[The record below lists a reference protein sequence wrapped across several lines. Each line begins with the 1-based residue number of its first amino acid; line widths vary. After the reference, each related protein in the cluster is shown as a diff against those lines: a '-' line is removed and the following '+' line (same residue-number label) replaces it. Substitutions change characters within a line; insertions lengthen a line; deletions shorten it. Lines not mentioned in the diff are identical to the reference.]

1 MAFFLEVMK
10 YFLIQEDSEGKS
22 LGSAY
27 QISTMTCNGV
37 LTPRAKVIPPVLKFF
52 NPLPPT

>member
-10 YFLIQEDSEGKS
+10 YSLIQGDSEGKS

-27 QISTMTCNGV
+27 QISTMTYNGV
-37 LTPRAKVIPPVLKFF
+37 LNPRAKVIPPVLKLF